1 MLLSLF
7 AIAVGFLIGRI
18 RGGAW
23 SGVTSARLHRPGFL
37 VFAIFTMLVINLLG
51 PAFPIVWVVAGMVS
65 FIWFAIKNLQL
76 TGMIIMI
83 IGVLM
88 NLAPILFNGA
98 VPVSELALVSVG
110 DVDDA
115 GRANIDGL
123 RESTETA
130 TSFGAF
136 GDVIPVPIVNSVV
149 SIGDLVMLV
158 ALVDI
163 ITNLLLRSRTREEL
177 DDAGVT
183 FAPTPEET
191 SERPEVLSPLSH
203 SVKGRPAHAAHR
215 RPRRKAAPS
224 THVPAHA
231 KESPI
236 DLDDPD
242 TVIVLDG
249 PSAYI
254 EQAAPSEP
262 EPVALLAGTESID
275 DSSETLWLDDDGF
288 EDLERSLDEL
298 EQLAAQ
304 PASNDDAEAADELEA
319 STEAADELEAST
331 EADATDDEL
340 ETSTGSVDNKIA
352 PFPKTEIIVPD
363 DPAQT
368 RSEGEDTVRLDR
380 IESADS
386 DEVDE
391 TVEADETDEAVAATE
406 ETEAPAAPAHGAPA
420 PAAVRAN
427 AAAAAAQARKSES
440 STGSV
445 DRNTSSTS
453 SDSNSVD
460 RRPIIDLTT
469 SPTDEQLQ
477 EFLRRRAEADELVAA
492 RAAGPGPQRR
502 GRAPRRAAEVA
513 DLHS

>member
-304 PASNDDAEAADELEA
+304 PASNDDAEA
-319 STEAADELEAST
+319 
-331 EADATDDEL
+331 DDEL
-340 ETSTGSVDNKIA
+340 ETSTEADDELEASTGSVDNKIA

-391 TVEADETDEAVAATE
+391 TVEADETDAATE
-406 ETEAPAAPAHGAPA
+406 ETEATAAPAHGAPA

-453 SDSNSVD
+453 SDSNTVD

>member
-304 PASNDDAEAADELEA
+304 PASNDDAEA
-319 STEAADELEAST
+319 
-331 EADATDDEL
+331 DDEL
-340 ETSTGSVDNKIA
+340 ETSTEADDELEASTGSVDNKIA

-391 TVEADETDEAVAATE
+391 TVEADETDAATE
-406 ETEAPAAPAHGAPA
+406 ETEATAAPAHGAPA